1 MKALKIVGLLFGGI
15 ILLGVVLIALALTPS
30 IQTWA
35 VKRAVAGQPGTT
47 LDVSRVAAGLSATDI
62 SDLRLTTDG
71 IVVTAKGI
79 SARYS
84 AWDYLTQNRLNADSV
99 TIDDLVIDLR
109 NATATDPA
117 ATPPGAGSPGAQ
129 PTTSEPK
136 EPFEGI
142 LKQAQLPFDVRV
154 GTMNARGR
162 ALLPNEQVVT
172 FELKGS
178 GIETGKLGKLEW
190 TVGFTDATT
199 GAALSGLRSTGTG
212 SVRITADRRIDLV
225 EIDTVVAATGP
236 GLPPDRVQ
244 LSVRAEQ
251 TAGGG
256 NEQYATTI
264 ALLRGNAP
272 ETIFKTTAQFLAAS
286 REITGAWDLT
296 LRAEQLT
303 AVLTGLGLPEVAAQG
318 TGKFALKP
326 DTGAASASG
335 NLQGEAAKLEQVA
348 PALSAIG
355 SARFKVS
362 FDGGM
367 ANDVAQLNQ
376 LELEATDGNG
386 RPFAQISAKQKIG
399 YEITSKR
406 ITFANPNEELARVSV
421 QALPL
426 AWAQPVVAPMVIES
440 GELSLLL
447 AINAEPDGS
456 RVRARAIEP
465 LALRAVTVRQDG
477 KALVEQ
483 LTLTLR
489 PQIDYSSTRI
499 TAELGDLTVSMPDG
513 DSASGK
519 ITADITNVDT
529 TPKIAFT
536 TELKATIIN
545 ALKPYLPAPMGTL
558 TLVSSSAGQLEG
570 DILQVTRAS
579 TTVTRDQGVLLSS
592 LELQQAIRAD
602 LKTTTFTVPNPT
614 ATAVRMRL
622 GEIPL
627 AWAESFVEKS
637 KLGGVLGGGVFEI
650 SMRSADDLTVT
661 TVEPV
666 TLRGVSATI
675 DGQALAQNLD
685 LSANLTATKRGETV
699 AYDVR
704 RIEVKQGDTTLA
716 GVNAAGEAKLGAK
729 LTVSA
734 KGSLE
739 ANIAALMTQPALAEF
754 ATLSRGQVT
763 ANFEATMAEATQA
776 KATLSAR
783 NLVAKQENRT
793 LGDLEITLDAAMK
806 ADGSGSVVMP
816 LTLTNAQRK
825 SDLNVTATFGKAAN
839 RDTFL
844 FTGKVISTQLIVDDF
859 EPLAALAPASEP
871 AKKPAPTTKPG
882 RDEKPFWTGVNGKL
896 DLDLQR
902 VVYGKDYVISNVR
915 GGATITDNRL
925 SLDGF
930 EGRMNENPFKVAAAV
945 DFASQRPQP
954 YALAGSAN
962 VTNLKVGEFLRAAN
976 PNEKPAIE
984 TSVNVVADL
993 KGNGGNITE
1002 LAKNVYGRFDVTG
1015 SDGVLRALGRKG
1027 QVASGLSAALGIA
1040 GALTGSATTS
1050 AIGELTATFAEL
1062 KFDSFKMQVERGAD
1076 LALKLT
1082 SIEFKSP
1089 LMRTTGS
1096 GTLANRAGVEMQNQA
1111 MQIQLQFGAKGG
1123 LEHLLGRANALGEQA
1138 DPEGYRLMQR
1148 NFTVGG
1154 TPSNPDSSALWSI
1167 LLREAAT
1174 RGAPAL
1180 QDLFNRRK

>member
-1 MKALKIVGLLFGGI
+1 MKALKIVGLLVVGFL
-15 ILLGVVLIALALTPS
+15 LLGVVLIALALTPS
-30 IQTWA
+30 FQTWA
-35 VKRAVAGQPGTT
+35 VKRAVAGQPGMTF
-47 LDVSRVAAGLSATDI
+47 DVSRLAAGFSATDVA
-62 SDLRLTTDG
+62 DLRLTTDG
-71 IVVTAKGI
+71 IVVTAKGV

-84 AWDYLTQNRLNADSV
+84 AWEYLTQNRLNADSV
-99 TIDDLVIDLR
+99 TIEDLVVDLR
-109 NATATDPA
+109 NATAAKPA
-117 ATPPGAGSPGAQ
+117 ATPPGSRSPEAQ
-129 PTTSEPK
+129 PSKPEATA
-136 EPFEGI
+136 PFEGI

-154 GTMNARGR
+154 GTMSARGR

-178 GIETGKLGKLEW
+178 GIETGKQGKIEW
-190 TVGFTDATT
+190 TVNFTDATT

-212 SVRITADRRIDLV
+212 SVRITADRRIDLI
-225 EIDTVVAATGP
+225 EADTVAAAAGP

-244 LSVRAEQ
+244 LFVRAEQ
-251 TAGGG
+251 PAGSS
-256 NEQYATTI
+256 NEQYATTVS
-264 ALLRGNAP
+264 LLRGNAP
-272 ETIFKTTAQFLAAS
+272 ETILKATAQFLAAS
-286 REITGAWDLT
+286 REIAGAWDLN

-303 AVLTGLGLPEVAAQG
+303 AVLTGLGLPEIAARG
-318 TGKFALKP
+318 TGKFNLKP
-326 DTGAASASG
+326 DTGAAAASG
-335 NLQGEAAKLEQVA
+335 NLQGEVAKLEQVA
-348 PALSAIG
+348 PALAAIG

-367 ANDVAQLNQ
+367 DADVAQLNL

-399 YEITSKR
+399 YEVSTQR
-406 ITFANPNEELARVSV
+406 ITFANPNEELARISI

-440 GELSLLL
+440 GDLSLIL

-465 LALRAVTVRQDG
+465 LSLRAVTVRQDG
-477 KALVEQ
+477 KPLVEQ
-483 LTLTLR
+483 LTITLR
-489 PQIDYSSTRI
+489 PQVDYSATRI
-499 TAELGDLTVSMPDG
+499 TAELGDLMVSMPDG

-536 TELKATIIN
+536 TELKATLIN

-570 DILQVTRAS
+570 DILQITRAT

-592 LELQQAIRAD
+592 LELQQAVRAD
-602 LKTTTFTVPNPT
+602 LKATTFTVPNPT
-614 ATAVRMRL
+614 ATAVRMQL

-699 AYDVR
+699 VYDVR
-704 RIEVKQGDTTLA
+704 RIEVKQGETTLA
-716 GVNAAGEAKLGAK
+716 GLNAAGQATLGAK
-729 LTVSA
+729 MTVSA

-739 ANIAALMTQPALAEF
+739 ANVAALMTQPALAEF

-763 ANFEATMAEATQA
+763 ANFEATMAETTQA

-783 NLVAKQENRT
+783 NLVAKQENRS

-839 RDTFL
+839 RETFL
-844 FTGKVISTQLIVDDF
+844 FAGKVVSAQLVVDDF
-859 EPLAALAPASEP
+859 EPLAALAPASDP
-871 AKKPAPTTKPG
+871 KKPAPTTKPG

-896 DLDLQR
+896 DLDLKR
-902 VVYGKDYVISNVR
+902 VVYGKDYVISNVL

-925 SLDGF
+925 ALNGL
-930 EGRMNENPFKVAAAV
+930 EGRVNENPIKLAAAV
-945 DFASQRPQP
+945 DFASQKPQP
-954 YALAGSAN
+954 YALVGTAN
-962 VTNLKVGEFLRAAN
+962 VTNLRVGEFLRAAN

-984 TSVNVVADL
+984 TAVTVVADL
-993 KGNGGNITE
+993 KGNGTNITD

-1027 QVASGLSAALGIA
+1027 QVATGLSAALGIA

-1096 GTLANRAGVEMQNQA
+1096 GTLANRPGVAMQDQP

-1180 QDLFNRRK
+1180 QDLLNRRK

>member
-1 MKALKIVGLLFGGI
+1 MKALKIVGLLLGGF

-47 LDVSRVAAGLSATDI
+47 LDVSRLAAGPSAADI
-62 SDLRLTTDG
+62 SDLRFTTNG
-71 IVVTAKGI
+71 IVITAKGI

-99 TIDDLVIDLR
+99 TIEDLVIDLR
-109 NATATDPA
+109 NAAATDSA
-117 ATPPGAGSPGAQ
+117 ATSPAPGSPGAQ
-129 PTTSEPK
+129 PTTAEAK

-154 GTMNARGR
+154 GTMTARGR

-178 GIETGKLGKLEW
+178 GIETGKQGKLEW
-190 TVGFTDATT
+190 TLGFTDATT

-212 SVRITADRRIDLV
+212 SVRITADRRIDLI

-236 GLPPDRVQ
+236 SLPPDRVQ

-251 TAGGG
+251 PAGGG
-256 NEQYATTI
+256 NEQYATTV
-264 ALLRGNAP
+264 ALLRGSAP
-272 ETIFKTTAQFLAAS
+272 ETIFQTTAQFLASS
-286 REITGAWDLT
+286 REITGAWDLN
-296 LRAEQLT
+296 LRAEQLA
-303 AVLTGLGLPEVAAQG
+303 AVLTGLGLPEIAARG
-318 TGKFALKP
+318 SGKFNLKP
-326 DTGAASASG
+326 DTGAVAATG
-335 NLQGEAAKLEQVA
+335 DLQGEASKLEQVA

-386 RPFAQISAKQKIG
+386 RRFAQISAKQKIG
-399 YEITSKR
+399 YNVSSQR
-406 ITFANPNEELARVSV
+406 ITFANPNEELARVSI
-421 QALPL
+421 QSLPL

-440 GELSLLL
+440 GDLSLLL

-456 RVRARAIEP
+456 RVRARSLEP
-465 LALRAVTVRQDG
+465 LSLRAVTVRQDG

-489 PQIDYSSTRI
+489 PQVDYSATRI
-499 TAELGDLTVSMPDG
+499 SAELGDLTISMPDG

-529 TPKIAFT
+529 TPKVAFT

-558 TLVSSSAGQLEG
+558 TVVSSSAGQFEG
-570 DILQVTRAS
+570 DILQVIRAS
-579 TTVTRDQGVLLSS
+579 IVVTRDQGVLLSS
-592 LELQQAIRAD
+592 LELQQAVRAD
-602 LKTTTFTVPNPT
+602 LKATTFTVPNPT

-637 KLGGVLGGGVFEI
+637 KLSGVLGGGVFEI

-661 TVEPV
+661 TVEPL

-685 LSANLTATKRGETV
+685 LAANLTATKRGETIV
-699 AYDVR
+699 YDVR
-704 RIEVKQGDTTLA
+704 RIEVKQGETTLA
-716 GVNAAGEAKLGAK
+716 GLNAAGEAKLGTK
-729 LTVSA
+729 MTVSA

-739 ANIAALMTQPALAEF
+739 ANVAALMNQPALAEF
-754 ATLSRGQVT
+754 ATLSRGKVT
-763 ANFEATMAEATQA
+763 ANFEATVAEATQA
-776 KATLSAR
+776 KATLIAR

-793 LGDLEITLDAAMK
+793 LGDLELTLDAAMK
-806 ADGSGSVVMP
+806 PDGSGSVVMP

-825 SDLNVTATFGKAAN
+825 SDLKITATFGKAAN
-839 RDTFL
+839 RETFL
-844 FTGKVISTQLIVDDF
+844 FTGKVVSDQLIVDDF
-859 EPLAALAPASEP
+859 EPLAALAPASDS
-871 AKKPAPTTKPG
+871 AKKPTTKPG

-896 DLDLQR
+896 DLDLKR

-925 SLDGF
+925 ALNGF
-930 EGRMNENPFKVAAAV
+930 EGRLNENPFKVAAAV
-945 DFASQRPQP
+945 DFAAQKPQP

-962 VTNLKVGEFLRAAN
+962 VTNLRVGEFLRAAN
-976 PNEKPAIE
+976 PKEKPAIE
-984 TSVNVVADL
+984 TSVTVVADL
-993 KGNGGNITE
+993 KGNGANISE

-1050 AIGELTATFAEL
+1050 AVGELTATFAEL

-1096 GTLANRAGVEMQNQA
+1096 GTLANRPDVAMQDQP

-1154 TPSNPDSSALWSI
+1154 TPSNPDSSSLWSI

-1180 QDLFNRRK
+1180 QDLLNRRK